1 MKFILLLLIFGCAEN
16 SKTSTNLPTS
26 ETASAKNLIQT
37 NGKTDTATFAGG
49 CFWCMEA
56 AFEQIIGV
64 KSVVSGYS
72 GGSAE
77 TATYQAT
84 STGKTGHA
92 EAIQIY
98 FDPEL
103 ISFSKLLDIFF
114 VAHDPTQ
121 LDRQGPDVG
130 PQYRSEIFYH
140 SNEQKTLVDQKM
152 KEWAS
157 KFSKPI
163 VTKVSKLNTFYLAEA
178 YHQDYEKRNPYQP
191 YILSVSKPKVERVK
205 STFPTLIKVGH

>member
-1 MKFILLLLIFGCAEN
+1 MKLFILILMFGCSSNIKTTPEN
-16 SKTSTNLPTS
+16 VADQTALTKSEVQTS
-26 ETASAKNLIQT
+26 
-37 NGKTDTATFAGG
+37 GKTDTATLAGG

-72 GGSAE
+72 GGTAE
-77 TATYQAT
+77 SATYKAT
-84 STGKTGHA
+84 STGRTGHA

-98 FDPEL
+98 YDPEI

-140 SNEQKTLVDQKM
+140 NNEQKTLIAQKM
-152 KEWAS
+152 IEWAP
-157 KFSKPI
+157 KYPKPI

-205 STFPTLIKVGH
+205 NTFPELIKKDN

>member
-1 MKFILLLLIFGCAEN
+1 MKLFLLILMFGCSSNIKTTPEN
-16 SKTSTNLPTS
+16 LADQTALTKSEVQTS
-26 ETASAKNLIQT
+26 
-37 NGKTDTATFAGG
+37 GKTDTATLAGG

-72 GGSAE
+72 GGTAE
-77 TATYQAT
+77 SATYKAT
-84 STGKTGHA
+84 STGRTGHA

-98 FDPEL
+98 YDPEI

-140 SNEQKTLVDQKM
+140 NNEQKTLIAQKM
-152 KEWAS
+152 IEWAP
-157 KFSKPI
+157 KYPKPI

-205 STFPTLIKVGH
+205 NTFPELIKKDN